1 TWASGLRFWLGIT
14 ASSSWKYSASVR
26 MMPFTRGLNQVLER
40 PMTDSSWRSR
50 MVTIGSAYE
59 HVRPAGVLPT
69 APNLLVIGL
78 PWIGLPFA
86 STFRQT
92 VVLNPRSSIRVRG
105 IDL

>member
-1 TWASGLRFWLGIT
+1 
-14 ASSSWKYSASVR
+14 
-26 MMPFTRGLNQVLER
+26 MMPFTRGLNQVDDS
-40 PMTDSSWRSR
+40 PITDSSWRSR

-69 APNLLVIGL
+69 APNLLVMGL

-105 IDL
+105 IDLNGPVSLKPSSNPPGPPVRSGVGA